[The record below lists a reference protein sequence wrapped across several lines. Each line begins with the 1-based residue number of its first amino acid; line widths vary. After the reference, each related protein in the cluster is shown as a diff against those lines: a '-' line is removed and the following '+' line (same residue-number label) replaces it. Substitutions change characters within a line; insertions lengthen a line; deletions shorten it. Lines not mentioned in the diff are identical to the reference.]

1 MNHRFCAI
9 IGGKTPGLIL
19 LTVCY
24 YSLLCLSF
32 EPVDQRLNNIINC
45 KSSSHHLHSIYMETM
60 AETNWNRSKASI
72 PAPVRTEIK
81 LMDAEF
87 HLLAPGIS
95 SSLFFCLL
103 LQLICPRK
111 EGGRKFLD
119 ENFQFLNRRHRAL
132 NSALSNRVYI
142 TSEWSV
148 RI

>member
-1 MNHRFCAI
+1 MDNRSSAT
-9 IGGKTPGLIL
+9 IGGKTPGLTLQTI
-19 LTVCY
+19 CY

-32 EPVDQRLNNIINC
+32 EPVDHRLHNIINC
-45 KSSSHHLHSIYMETM
+45 KSSSHHLHSLYMETT
-60 AETNWNRSKASI
+60 AETNWNRSKPSV
-72 PAPVRTEIK
+72 PAPVRTDIK
-81 LMDAEF
+81 LMDGEF

-95 SSLFFCLL
+95 NSLFVCLL

-111 EGGRKFLD
+111 ERGRKFLD
-119 ENFQFLNRRHRAL
+119 ENFQFLNRRHRTL